1 MRISFCQR
9 IVLKFF
15 KKNEKIAQTFCQKNL
30 NSINNFLKINNRK
43 KNLLNKI
50 IFVYFC

>member
-15 KKNEKIAQTFCQKNL
+15 KKNEKKLTQK
-30 NSINNFLKINNRK
+30 KK
-43 KNLLNKI
+43 KNKFKKILNN
-50 IFVYFC
+50 Y